1 MGCSTSVRAIYD
13 NVNIGPHELGI
24 IDHKLLRIEGI
35 NKYWIVVKQG
45 KELHL
50 WNGRYIKKEEKRI
63 LKAHINKVLKEK
75 GANIVVIW
83 FS

>member
-1 MGCSTSVRAIYD
+1 MGNTNVRAIYD
-13 NVNIGPHELGI
+13 NVNIGSHELGSM
-24 IDHKLLRIEGI
+24 DHKLLRIEGI
-35 NKYWIVVKQG
+35 NKYWIVVKEG

-50 WNGRYIKKEEKRI
+50 WNGKCIKKEEKRI